1 MGVRYDWVTG
11 TVGRKIHTKL
21 QTAPSTRVLPP
32 SARVRV
38 RVRVRIRVTGFVLS
52 LWILSVILQAGL
64 MHDDAVY
71 AEKPAVMVC
80 FVNGQMRSS
89 KTRWRTAEVFLA
101 NHRDVLG
108 AVCSFM

>member
-1 MGVRYDWVTG
+1 MCAYVKYN
-11 TVGRKIHTKL
+11 TKL

-32 SARVRV
+32 SARVRIKV
-38 RVRVRIRVTGFVLS
+38 RVRVRVRVTGFVLS

-80 FVNGQMRSS
+80 FVKWPNAF
-89 KTRWRTAEVFLA
+89 K
-101 NHRDVLG
+101 
-108 AVCSFM
+108 

>member
-1 MGVRYDWVTG
+1 MLYWIVPNRLKPLGHKYQITNQMCVCVCVCVVRSF
-11 TVGRKIHTKL
+11 HTKL

-38 RVRVRIRVTGFVLS
+38 KVRVRVRVTGFVLS

-80 FVNGQMRSS
+80 FVIWSNAF
-89 KTRWRTAEVFLA
+89 K
-101 NHRDVLG
+101 
-108 AVCSFM
+108 

>member
-1 MGVRYDWVTG
+1 MSTCAD
-11 TVGRKIHTKL
+11 VGSFHTKL

-38 RVRVRIRVTGFVLS
+38 RVRVTAFDLS

-64 MHDDAVY
+64 VHDD

-80 FVNGQMRSS
+80 FVKWSN
-89 KTRWRTAEVFLA
+89 
-101 NHRDVLG
+101 VLK
-108 AVCSFM
+108 

>member
-1 MGVRYDWVTG
+1 MSTCAD
-11 TVGRKIHTKL
+11 VGSFHTKL

-38 RVRVRIRVTGFVLS
+38 RVRVTAFDLS

-64 MHDDAVY
+64 VHDDAVY

-80 FVNGQMRSS
+80 FVKWSNAL
-89 KTRWRTAEVFLA
+89 K
-101 NHRDVLG
+101 
-108 AVCSFM
+108 